1 MFRTIEMETDIQ
13 IHNIQ
18 EFAKEEQLCSPFK
31 CGMSRLFWYIIKVTG
46 IVGVN
51 QINVILNFLHS
62 KYFNINKTPKS
73 YKELESFE
81 IHQNSIYM

>member
-1 MFRTIEMETDIQ
+1 MITNVQ
-13 IHNIQ
+13 IHDVK
-18 EFAKEEQLCSPFK
+18 EFPKEKQLCFPFQ

-51 QINVILNFLHS
+51 QINIILNFLHS
-62 KYFNINKTPKS
+62 KEFNLNETPKS